1 MVSIDGEYLVP
12 DDIKI
17 AYRAAVDLNKKG
29 EYKLARVE
37 LAKLLEKYPEEPRLL
52 NSLANTFARV
62 QEDREQ
68 AVGYYDKALELA
80 PNFAPALNN
89 LSALYS
95 ALGLYEKAAKYA
107 RRAIKINPKS
117 PVPWNTLGLYYVRNG
132 DVEIGL
138 GYFLASYTYDN
149 GYYIAAFNAACA
161 FTELGSIEEALDY
174 LEKSLHDVRLYHDAL
189 KDPILDP
196 LRGLSEFEAII
207 NEAAERLVGSSR
219 SDSAAE

>member
-1 MVSIDGEYLVP
+1 MVGIDGEYLVP
-12 DDIKI
+12 DDIEI

-29 EYKLARVE
+29 KYELARAE
-37 LAKLLEKYPEEPRLL
+37 LMKLLETYPEEPRLL

-68 AVGYYDKALELA
+68 AIGYYHKALELA
-80 PNFAPALNN
+80 PDFTPALNN

-95 ALGLYEKAAKYA
+95 SLGFYERAAKYA
-107 RRAIKINPKS
+107 RRAIKTNPKS
-117 PVPWNTLGLYYVRNG
+117 PVPWNTLGLFYVRKG

-161 FTELGSIEEALDY
+161 FTELGSTEEALDY

-189 KDPILDP
+189 KDPVLDP
-196 LRGLSEFEAII
+196 LRGLPEFEAII
-207 NEAAERLVGSSR
+207 NEAAEHLVGSPR
-219 SDSAAE
+219 GGSAAE